1 MFTKQGFVIAILLML
16 SACQPLTKMK
26 EENIISAV
34 GMASI
39 SAQQGATQEEKETR
53 AMRASKVDAYKELSE
68 QVYGLRVSSRSS
80 VNDQS
85 LGRDNTQGAVDGII
99 RGAEVVASYKVG
111 DSYVTELELD
121 LDTMQK
127 MKRYGESQP
136 VPSNNNIIF

>member
-1 MFTKQGFVIAILLML
+1 MFKRHGLLFAALLML
-16 SACQPLTKMK
+16 SACQPLTRMK
-26 EENIISAV
+26 EESIISAV

-39 SAQQGATQEEKETR
+39 SAQQGATQEDKETR

-68 QVYGLRVSSRSS
+68 QVYGLQISSRAS

-85 LGRDNTQGAVDGII
+85 LGRDSTQGAVDGII

-111 DSYVTELELD
+111 DSYVTELELN

-127 MKRYGESQP
+127 MKRYGESQQ
-136 VPSNNNIIF
+136 VPTNNSIIF

>member
-1 MFTKQGFVIAILLML
+1 MLKKHGLLFVALLMV

-26 EENIISAV
+26 EESIISAV

-68 QVYGLRVSSRSS
+68 QVYGLRVSSRAS

-85 LGRDNTQGAVDGII
+85 LGRDSTQGAVDGII

-111 DSYVTELELD
+111 DSYVTELELN
-121 LDTMQK
+121 LETMKK

-136 VPSNNNIIF
+136 VPNNNSIIF